1 MDEKEPTPE
10 DEVAALKA
18 MSAML
23 DILVMLLDA
32 GKDREVAEMIG
43 KLPQQAAAALLALV
57 LSEVAFQRKHHGAP
71 QLNFKALDKDKPNS
85 FPGQST
91 REHLDNL

>member
-1 MDEKEPTPE
+1 MTEENPSPE
-10 DEVAALKA
+10 DIAALKA

-32 GKDREVAEMIG
+32 QKDREVAEMIG
-43 KLPQQAAAALLALV
+43 KLPQSAAASLLALAM
-57 LSEVAFQRKHHGAP
+57 SELAFQRRKHGAP
-71 QLNFKALDKDKPNS
+71 KLDFGKLENDS

-91 REHLDNL
+91 RDHLDNL